1 MNHLAAATAVATPTG
16 HPVLSPS
23 TGHPVLSTSTGHPV
37 LAAPGGLGG
46 FSSSGQAM
54 SLVAF
59 TTVATITLLLCV
71 MTGPDRDDLD
81 EFYTGYG
88 SLSPLRNG
96 LAIAGDYISAATV
109 LGTGGVIALAGYDGV
124 VLALSTALSL
134 MLLMFLLAEPLR
146 NAGRF
151 TMGDALARRMPGRAV
166 RITACATTIAA
177 LLPLM
182 LVQLAGTGDLLA
194 FILGFSSDALKTGC
208 IIGLGALMIS
218 YAAIG
223 GMKGTALIQIM
234 KIVMLL
240 GSGALVAALI
250 LSRFDWD
257 PGALFAAASKNSGVG
272 PAFLRSGLEFS
283 GSPNPRLDMISSEL
297 TVVIGGACLPH
308 ITMRMY
314 TAGSARQVRRSLSWA
329 VPCVALFMLVITVI
343 GFGATALIGRTA
355 IAGADPQ
362 GNTAYLLGSRAA
374 FGPDVSTGETFLFTT
389 VTAAIFLTLLASVAG
404 MILACANSLAHDV
417 FASGARPT
425 SPRREMALARL
436 SALAVGIPA
445 ILLATLVQH
454 TNLQALVTLSFC
466 LGASAIAPALVY
478 GLFWRRYTRT
488 GLLATLIGGT
498 LGVLVLMSGTNLVS
512 GSPFSAFPHADFN
525 WYPFTTTGLVSIPLG
540 FAFGWLGTIA
550 SGRRKAEEQRHQYE
564 AVEGWILAGAVRRGD

>member
-1 MNHLAAATAVATPTG
+1 MSQLTEATAV
-16 HPVLSPS
+16 
-23 TGHPVLSTSTGHPV
+23 TSMV
-37 LAAPGGLGG
+37 G
-46 FSSSGQAM
+46 FSSSARAM

-59 TTVATITLLLCV
+59 TAVATITLLLCV

-88 SLSPLRNG
+88 SLSPMRNG

-166 RITACATTIAA
+166 RITACAATLVA

-182 LVQLAGTGDLLA
+182 LVQLAGAGDLLA
-194 FILGFSSDALKTGC
+194 FILGFSSDSLKTGC
-208 IIGLGALMIS
+208 VIGLGTLMIS

-223 GMKGTALIQIM
+223 GMKGTALIQIL

-240 GSGALVAALI
+240 GSGTVVAALI
-250 LSRFDWD
+250 LQRFDWD
-257 PGALFAAASKNSGVG
+257 PGALFDTAARNSGVG
-272 PAFLRSGLEFS
+272 TAFLHSGLQFAGGPS
-283 GSPNPRLDMISSEL
+283 PRLDMISSEL
-297 TVVIGGACLPH
+297 TVVLGGACLPH

-314 TAGSARQVRRSLSWA
+314 TAGSARQVRRSMSWA
-329 VPCVALFMLVITVI
+329 VPCVAVFVLVITVV
-343 GFGATALIGRTA
+343 GFGATALVGRTV

-362 GNTAYLLGSRAA
+362 GNTAYLMGSRAA
-374 FGPDVSTGETFLFTT
+374 FGPDVSTAETLLFTT
-389 VTAAIFLTLLASVAG
+389 VTTAIFLTLLASVAG

-417 FASGARPT
+417 FAGQIREL
-425 SPRREMALARL
+425 SPRREMTLARV
-436 SALAVGIPA
+436 SALAVGAPA

-454 TNLQALVTLSFC
+454 RSLQPLVTLSFC

-488 GLLATLIGGT
+488 GLLCTLIGGT
-498 LGVLVLMSGTNLVS
+498 LTVLILMTGTNLVS
-512 GSPFSAFPHADFN
+512 GSPVSAFPEADFN
-525 WYPFTTTGLVSIPLG
+525 WFPFTTTGLVSIPLG
-540 FAFGWLGTIA
+540 FAYGWLGTMV
-550 SGRRKAEEQRHQYE
+550 SGRRKAEEQRRQYE
-564 AVEGWILAGAVRRGD
+564 AVEGWILAGAVRKGG